1 MCCLC
6 PFIDNRIC
14 AISSNKQSR
23 HSLLNYGNEIILILQ
38 YMMATTNRNS
48 VYVTT
53 KGLVRFTIH
62 DKAVDYAIA
71 KMLKGQNVMFI

>member
-1 MCCLC
+1 
-6 PFIDNRIC
+6 
-14 AISSNKQSR
+14 
-23 HSLLNYGNEIILILQ
+23 
-38 YMMATTNRNS
+38 MMATTNRNS

-53 KGLVRFTIH
+53 KGLVRFTIR